1 LIWKRN
7 ENIIEFHLQFHLH
20 NKYNFLFALY
30 KDANTTNTT
39 AKPQQQAKSQTQNH
53 NNRPSLKPKTTTTGQ
68 VSNTKR
74 QQQAK
79 SQTQND
85 IDETT
90 IIKANHDHKGKPRS

>member
-1 LIWKRN
+1 MIWRRN
-7 ENIIEFHLQFHLH
+7 ENIIEFHLQFFLH

-39 AKPQQQAKSQTQNH
+39 AKPQQ
-53 NNRPSLKPKTTTTGQ
+53 R
-68 VSNTKR
+68 
-74 QQQAK
+74 AK

-90 IIKANHDHKGKPRS
+90 IIKANHTNINQTQMRNHKIMDKTITNTGKTTNKDTLIQITM